1 MVEEMEALD
10 KNWAWEL
17 VKFSSGRKL
26 VGSKWVFQKNFN
38 AKGRVEKE
46 FYMENVIFLSMVFL
60 FQSSPCGVLQMHNC
74 H

>member
-17 VKFSSGRKL
+17 VKFSNGRKL
-26 VGSKWVFQKNFN
+26 VGRKWVFQKNFN

-60 FQSSPCGVLQMHNC
+60 FQSSPCGVFQMHNC

>member
-17 VKFSSGRKL
+17 VKFSNGRKL

-38 AKGRVEKE
+38 AKG
-46 FYMENVIFLSMVFL
+46 
-60 FQSSPCGVLQMHNC
+60 
-74 H
+74 